1 MNLTLRLTLLESTNT
16 PVMSTAKTTEL
27 ELLLK
32 IEQYKYKMMW
42 FEHYHKPISGPRP
55 LCKEHIEQSFPELVE
70 FCPAE
75 GAKMEVEDGEE
86 VDREEVAVNVHTTS
100 KHKKTT

>member
-1 MNLTLRLTLLESTNT
+1 MGPTKKATVESSNT

-42 FEHYHKPISGPRP
+42 FEHYRKPISGPRP
-55 LCKEHIEQSFPELVE
+55 LCKEHIEQMNRLSSYIVRLNLRRYQHLIQR
-70 FCPAE
+70 
-75 GAKMEVEDGEE
+75 KMG
-86 VDREEVAVNVHTTS
+86 R
-100 KHKKTT
+100 KI